1 MRRIV
6 LLLVVLALS
15 FLARTFSGGRS
26 ASSIGAAHP
35 SAATSPRGGN
45 GSIAQAAPATTSG
58 IITRPT
64 VGFRTRRNLEE
75 HFAKHGAEFGGET
88 MQQYLQMAQALRD
101 APVGGDIEEI
111 VRPGDGVVSRFDRK
125 SGAFMAFDGDGM
137 IHTFFR
143 PNDGESYFRR
153 QAKRSPNR

>member
-1 MRRIV
+1 MRRI
-6 LLLVVLALS
+6 LLVIVVLALS

-26 ASSIGAAHP
+26 AP
-35 SAATSPRGGN
+35 SVGTANSTTATSPRAGN
-45 GSIAQAAPATTSG
+45 GTIAQAVPATTSG
-58 IITRPT
+58 ITRPT

-125 SGAFMAFDGDGM
+125 SGAFMAFEGDGT
-137 IHTFFR
+137 IHTFFH